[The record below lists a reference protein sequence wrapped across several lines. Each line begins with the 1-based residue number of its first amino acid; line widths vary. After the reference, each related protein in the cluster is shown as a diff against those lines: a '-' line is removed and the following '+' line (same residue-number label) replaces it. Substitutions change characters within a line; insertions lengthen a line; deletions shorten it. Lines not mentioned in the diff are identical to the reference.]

1 MTDEQKLEEQGMDPE
16 DYFANIKSKKQ
27 QTTDE
32 FLATLYDNM
41 QVLLKKAYALGQTK
55 VINKLLYS
63 LEVLEKE
70 RELYTLG
77 FRSFV
82 YRDDVEYYMDKVSD
96 KAVKIINLEEYPR
109 EIPDEVAEQLLILK
123 EKKIFDVYY
132 IVFTDYT
139 GQVEREVAEERKRKD
154 PILFGTFAKRERAG
168 RLLHDR
174 FYYIADWI
182 DEYCDLT
189 FDKMVSEMSQQGK
202 EIKRPVCIPDA
213 DLQTIRDYMTALQ
226 EQKDASFRVA
236 SSVTVKKKSFFDSV
250 KFWKKK

>member
-70 RELYTLG
+70 RELYKLG
-77 FRSFV
+77 FRDFV

-109 EIPDEVAEQLLILK
+109 EIPDEVAEQLLVLK

-189 FDKMVSEMSQQGK
+189 FDKMVSEMSQHGK

-226 EQKDASFRVA
+226 EQKDTSFRIA
-236 SSVTVKKKSFFDSV
+236 SSVTMKKKSFFDLV
-250 KFWKKK
+250 KFWKK